1 MASILLNSNYRI
13 IRALRGSNYAFLAQ
27 DIEEPDSG
35 YCVLK
40 QLPLPSDI
48 QSNRL
53 FRGLF
58 LERVEIL
65 QRLASVNVPFAQL
78 SDYFE
83 EDGQLYMVREWIEG
97 TTLTC
102 RVQKGGVLDEAEAG
116 ELLYSLLQ
124 DLSQIHAAQTFHGN
138 LKPSN
143 IVLRGGEPLLTD
155 FIMLPVAPELPS
167 AIASTS
173 PDEAIA
179 PLGFSPPEYATGQIF
194 YASDLY
200 SLGLIA
206 IYVLTGKAPHD
217 LYADP
222 QTGRILWQRYATDLT
237 PELVEVIDRA
247 IQPHPEDRYATA
259 AEMLVAF
266 EEAVAAPPTH
276 PVAVSLPHLP
286 VNAALINRG
295 IQLVAG
301 LAFVAGVFLLGR
313 SLFGLVFKP
322 SVADSGANSAANP
335 AAPALNTAS
344 PSATASGTAA
354 PASPSPGA
362 TLSPIAQSGPLTQ
375 DDAVAVINQWLGA
388 KRQIFS
394 PPFNAALVASLTTNP
409 LYQDVAAP
417 GGAMEWLKANN
428 ARYEFRSS
436 QVASVENLTAEGD
449 RAVVDVTVSE
459 DRTLYVGQ
467 TIDATQSGQGISRM
481 RYELQAVDGVWK
493 IADYRS
499 APPPQAQTP

>member
-13 IRALRGSNYAFLAQ
+13 IRALRGSSYAFLAQ

-65 QRLASVNVPFAQL
+65 QRLASVNVEFAQL

-102 RVQKGGVLDEAEAG
+102 RVQKGGVLDESEAG

-143 IVLRGGEPLLTD
+143 IVLRGGEPMLTD
-155 FIMLPVAPELPS
+155 FIMLPVAPELP
-167 AIASTS
+167 IAAAGIS

-179 PLGFSPPEYATGQIF
+179 PLSFSPPEHATGQIF

-247 IQPHPEDRYATA
+247 IQPRPEDRYATA

-266 EEAVAAPPTH
+266 EEAVAAPPAH

-286 VNAALINRG
+286 VNATLVNRG

-301 LAFVAGVFLLGR
+301 LAFLAGVFLLGR
-313 SLFGLVFKP
+313 SLLGLVFKP
-322 SVADSGANSAANP
+322 SGADS
-335 AAPALNTAS
+335 AAPAVNTAS
-344 PSATASGTAA
+344 PSATASGTAT

-362 TLSPIAQSGPLTQ
+362 IQPSPIAQSGALTQ

-417 GGAMEWLKANN
+417 GGAIEWLKANN

-436 QVASVENLTAEGD
+436 QVESVENFTAEGD

-467 TIDATQSGQGISRM
+467 TIDATQSGRGISRM
-481 RYELQAVDGVWK
+481 RYQLQAVDGVWK